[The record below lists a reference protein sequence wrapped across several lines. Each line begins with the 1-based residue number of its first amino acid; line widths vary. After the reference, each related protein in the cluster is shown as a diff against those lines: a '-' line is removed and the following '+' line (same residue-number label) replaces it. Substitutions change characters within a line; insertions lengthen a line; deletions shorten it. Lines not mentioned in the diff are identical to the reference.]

1 MRDSDTVARSPA
13 ASIASSGC
21 GELRLP
27 HQQRVSRFPFPTS
40 HPCLRG
46 RTDVHMR
53 DMPRNGCSWF
63 GACVCG
69 LVRVW
74 GGRWGF
80 VCATRRTGPTNR
92 LATSLNVPRNPA
104 TASSEVDPKSE
115 RHHEKWLR
123 MVGAPTNPNDGN
135 DRHTTVP
142 NAAATHQPADRKAS
156 TARKHRRNRAQP
168 EHSGGAAPHRGQPR
182 QPVVTQQAATRH
194 AAAPRC
200 HCTTAPRHHGTAP
213 PRRHPPRSPRAQ
225 PQPQHRR

>member
-1 MRDSDTVARSPA
+1 MRYMS
-13 ASIASSGC
+13 
-21 GELRLP
+21 
-27 HQQRVSRFPFPTS
+27 
-40 HPCLRG
+40 
-46 RTDVHMR
+46 
-53 DMPRNGCSWF
+53 RNGCSWF

-69 LVRVW
+69 LVKVR

-80 VCATRRTGPTNR
+80 VCATRQTGPTNQP
-92 LATSLNVPRNPA
+92 ATSLNLPRNPA
-104 TASSEVDPKSE
+104 TASSEAEQKSE

-156 TARKHRRNRAQP
+156 TARTHRRNRAQP
-168 EHSGGAAPHRGQPR
+168 EHSGGAAPQRGQPR

-200 HCTTAPRHHGTAP
+200 RATVPPPRHPA
-213 PRRHPPRSPRAQ
+213 RSPRAQ